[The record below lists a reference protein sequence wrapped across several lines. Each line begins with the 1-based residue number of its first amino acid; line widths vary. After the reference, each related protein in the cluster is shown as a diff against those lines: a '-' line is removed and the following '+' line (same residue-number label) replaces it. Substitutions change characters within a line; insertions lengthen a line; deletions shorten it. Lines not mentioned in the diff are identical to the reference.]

1 MTGWEPA
8 TWPVLAGGVGR
19 VAELS
24 EIDGFKTDRKS
35 VV

>member
-24 EIDGFKTDRKS
+24 EIDARRG
-35 VV
+35 

>member
-24 EIDGFKTDRKS
+24 DLAGFKTALTA
-35 VV
+35 